1 MTALKKILCGDIKK
15 HIELREEDIKDYNE
29 LRKII
34 MNWAVN
40 KKLEKAK
47 HDPMDI
53 GGVDDEALYQLTETE
68 ELTKLLEAY
77 NISGLEDDDTEEADA
92 VSRPLLPCH
101 HLPKAKEA

>member
-15 HIELREEDIKDYNE
+15 HIELREEDIKSYDE

-47 HDPMDI
+47 QHDPMDI
-53 GGVDDEALYQLTETE
+53 GRVDDGPMSADEQLKQ
-68 ELTKLLEAY
+68 L
-77 NISGLEDDDTEEADA
+77 
-92 VSRPLLPCH
+92 
-101 HLPKAKEA
+101 